1 MRVRRD
7 ELLDMVLRHE
17 GTPEVKVLVGVRR
30 CGKSTL
36 LQMFADAL
44 AERGVS
50 QENMFFKRFDAF
62 DIPIGYGAKDLYDE
76 LRAAMQ
82 RAEPGMFYVFLDEI
96 QDVPGWEQVVRRLH
110 TRENTDVYVTGS
122 NARLLSG
129 ELATYLAG
137 RYVELPVYPLSF
149 AEYAGYRTD
158 LGDADADDRMFADYM
173 RYGGMPGLF
182 AAGLPDEAK
191 AGEVLDGVYQSVVL
205 KDVAQRYGIR
215 DLATLEKVSRYL
227 FSTSGNLFSTNR
239 VRATLRDAGLDV
251 TYATLDNQIG
261 ALQKTFVLYSAGQ
274 ERTRGKQLLRPR
286 HKYYPVDNGFRNLAN
301 GFSGADRGAQ
311 LEGIVFMELK
321 RRGYAVS
328 IGQTPSGKEID
339 FVARKGEGRKM
350 YVQVTASMLEEG
362 TRVRELAPL
371 QELDDAFP
379 RVVLTMDWLSG
390 GVTEEGIR
398 ISNVTQWLREQ

>member
-7 ELLDMVLRHE
+7 ELLDRVLRHE

-191 AGEVLDGVYQSVVL
+191 AGEVLDGVIPVGRAQGCRAAVRHTRSGDIGEGLALLVL
-205 KDVAQRYGIR
+205 HVRA
-215 DLATLEKVSRYL
+215 S
-227 FSTSGNLFSTNR
+227 LFSTNR

-286 HKYYPVDNGFRNLAN
+286 QQVL
-301 GFSGADRGAQ
+301 S
-311 LEGIVFMELK
+311 
-321 RRGYAVS
+321 RR
-328 IGQTPSGKEID
+328 Q
-339 FVARKGEGRKM
+339 R
-350 YVQVTASMLEEG
+350 
-362 TRVRELAPL
+362 
-371 QELDDAFP
+371 
-379 RVVLTMDWLSG
+379 LSQSCQW
-390 GVTEEGIR
+390 IR
-398 ISNVTQWLREQ
+398 

>member
-1 MRVRRD
+1 
-7 ELLDMVLRHE
+7 
-17 GTPEVKVLVGVRR
+17 
-30 CGKSTL
+30 
-36 LQMFADAL
+36 
-44 AERGVS
+44 
-50 QENMFFKRFDAF
+50 
-62 DIPIGYGAKDLYDE
+62 
-76 LRAAMQ
+76 
-82 RAEPGMFYVFLDEI
+82 
-96 QDVPGWEQVVRRLH
+96 
-110 TRENTDVYVTGS
+110 
-122 NARLLSG
+122 
-129 ELATYLAG
+129 
-137 RYVELPVYPLSF
+137 
-149 AEYAGYRTD
+149 
-158 LGDADADDRMFADYM
+158 MFADYM

-261 ALQKTFVLYSAGQ
+261 ALEKTFVLYSAGQ

-286 HKYYPVDNGFRNLAN
+286 HKYYPVDNGLRNLAN

-339 FVARKGEGRKM
+339 FVARGGEGRKM